1 MTKQELLQLFDDTK
15 DNFKWFFDDYGYDWN
30 KLLELRKAEDQDGMY
45 SYMNTVW
52 YELPDNQFNI
62 MRNPKGW
69 SDFLNLLEEYV

>member
-1 MTKQELLQLFDDTK
+1 MTKQEWLQLFDDTK

-45 SYMNTVW
+45 SYMNNVW
-52 YELPDNQFNI
+52 FELPDNQFNI